1 MRMTNRWCGG
11 RTASATLTLL
21 ALIIALATSLFVV
34 SSVTFAAEKPR
45 YGGTFTLPITD
56 TPPLWPVKGGIYN
69 ILPNKVLYDTL
80 IKYDPKTLRPVGGL
94 AESWSVSKDGLVYTF
109 SLRHNVKWHDGQTFD
124 SRDVKFTFDVW
135 MNPDVPYYLNGNVS
149 NVDRVETAGAYTV
162 KVYMKKPTASF
173 PVLLGYN
180 MAILPEHK
188 LKNLSAK
195 DLANPTEFLKNPIGT
210 GPFKFAQ
217 KQAGSYVKFVANQDY
232 WDGRPY
238 LDSIVFKI
246 VPDAD
251 TQVAQVQAGDMDF
264 AIIEPYQLSAVKG
277 TPGLV
282 VNEARQINY
291 VYIDLNNRNPI
302 FKDKKV
308 RQALTYGLNRQA
320 IIDDLLQG
328 KAEMATGPISPLLDW
343 AYTDDVK
350 QYPYDPKRA
359 NQLLDEAGW
368 VRGPDGIRQ
377 KGGKRLSFTIEVD
390 PNPVRQ
396 GITVAAQSDWKKI
409 GVETKIELFEYNVI
423 LAHARSNPP
432 TYDANP
438 NWLVTPPD
446 PDISTYFM
454 TDAGGNST
462 DYSNPKVDAL
472 LEKGRATADLDDR
485 AKIYKEMQQIM
496 AEDAPQVFLYYPR
509 EIRLMNARVQGFPAV
524 GYRDALSW
532 AHKIWVTR

>member
-1 MRMTNRWCGG
+1 MAAIHVRRRVAGIAPAVLLLSAFLALSVLAA
-11 RTASATLTLL
+11 ASA
-21 ALIIALATSLFVV
+21 AL
-34 SSVTFAAEKPR
+34 AAEKPR
-45 YGGTFTLPITD
+45 YGGVFTLPISD
-56 TPPLWPVKGGIYN
+56 TPPLWPIKGGVYN

-109 SLRHNVKWHDGQTFD
+109 NLRRNVKWHDGEPFD

-135 MNPDVPYYLNGNVS
+135 MNEDVPYYLNANVK
-149 NVDRVETAGAYTV
+149 NVARVEATGPYTV

-195 DLANPTEFLKNPIGT
+195 ELANPTEFLRNPIGT

-217 KQAGSYVKFVANQDY
+217 KQAGSYVKFVANKDY
-232 WDGRPY
+232 WDGQPY
-238 LDSIVFKI
+238 LDAIVFKI
-246 VPDAD
+246 VPDVD
-251 TQVAQVQAGDMDF
+251 TQVAQVQAGDLDF
-264 AIIEPYQLSAVKG
+264 AIIEPYQLNAVKG
-277 TPGLV
+277 VPGLV
-282 VNEARQINY
+282 VNEARQVNY
-291 VYIDLNNRNPI
+291 VYIDLNHLNPI
-302 FKDKKV
+302 FKDKRV

-320 IIDDLLQG
+320 IIDDLLLG
-328 KAEMATGPISPLLDW
+328 KAELATGPISPLLDW
-343 AYTDDVK
+343 VYTDNVK

-390 PNPVRQ
+390 PHPIRQ
-396 GITVAAQSDWKKI
+396 GIAVAAQSDWKKL
-409 GVETKIELFEYNVI
+409 GVETKIELYEYNVI
-423 LAHARSNPP
+423 LAHARNKPP
-432 TYDANP
+432 VYDANP

-446 PDISTYFM
+446 PDIATYFM
-454 TDAGGNST
+454 TDAGGNT
-462 DYSNPKVDAL
+462 TAYSNPTVDAL
-472 LEKGRATADLDDR
+472 LEKGRAVADQDER
-485 AKIYKEMQQIM
+485 AKIYREMQEVM
-496 AEDAPQVFLYYPR
+496 AEDAPQIFLYYPR
-509 EIRLMNARVQGFPAV
+509 EIRLMSARVQGFPAI
-524 GYRDALSW
+524 GYRDALAW